1 MRNFADE
8 LVLPFL
14 WAQDGFSE
22 PSEEMAKAIKF
33 GLDAPSKLS
42 LLGNKQRDFFHF
54 YLLLSFRRCC
64 SDSYWRRSCAWSSHL
79 DAGDKKKC

>member
-33 GLDAPSKLS
+33 GKLS
-42 LLGNKQRDFFHF
+42 LLGGVA
-54 YLLLSFRRCC
+54 LIAIGGGLVLGAL
-64 SDSYWRRSCAWSSHL
+64 RSCAWSADL
-79 DAGDKKKC
+79 DAGYQKKC

>member
-42 LLGNKQRDFFHF
+42 LLGGVA
-54 YLLLSFRRCC
+54 LIAIGGGLVLGAL
-64 SDSYWRRSCAWSSHL
+64 RSCAWSTDL
-79 DAGDKKKC
+79 DAGYQKKC